1 MSRVKRFS
9 PWKCYQYKNKGY
21 FGISIPRGESEMRL
35 LHIPKLTDGVI
46 SLRPLNPED
55 AADHLAG
62 EDEEMAKWVS
72 GGRSTLV
79 TVEAF
84 IRNNQESWRSGGPR
98 RAFGVFDCAS
108 NRLSGFIE
116 VNLARVVEPGQVNV
130 SYGVFP
136 QWRRQGLALRAINL
150 MDEYLRT
157 ATDARQVVLRIVPEN
172 IASLKLAEKAGF
184 TFCGLFDEPEGRMA
198 RYVRD
203 I

>member
-1 MSRVKRFS
+1 MLHL
-9 PWKCYQYKNKGY
+9 
-21 FGISIPRGESEMRL
+21 PR
-35 LHIPKLTDGVI
+35 LTDGVI
-46 SLRPLNPED
+46 FLRPLGGED
-55 AADHLAG
+55 AADHFAG

-72 GGRSTLV
+72 GGRSTPA

-108 NRLSGFIE
+108 NRLAGFIE
-116 VNLARVVEPGQVNV
+116 VNLARLVDPGQVNV

-136 QWRRQGLALRAINL
+136 QWRRQRVALRAINL

-157 ATDARQVVLRIVPEN
+157 ATEARQMVLRIALAN
-172 IASLKLAEKAGF
+172 IASLKVAEKAGF

-198 RYVRD
+198 RYVRALR
-203 I
+203 

>member
-1 MSRVKRFS
+1 MS
-9 PWKCYQYKNKGY
+9 
-21 FGISIPRGESEMRL
+21 L
-35 LHIPKLTDGVI
+35 LHVPKLTDGVI
-46 SLRPLNPED
+46 FLRPLNPED

-62 EDEEMAKWVS
+62 EDNEMAKWVS
-72 GGRSTLV
+72 GGRSTLA
-79 TVEAF
+79 TAEAF
-84 IRNNQESWRSGGPR
+84 IRNNQESWQSGGPR

-116 VNLARVVEPGQVNV
+116 VNLARIVEPGQVSF

-157 ATDARQVVLRIVPEN
+157 ATDARQIVLRIVPEN
-172 IASLKLAEKAGF
+172 ITSLKLAEKAGF

-198 RYVRD
+198 RYIRD
-203 I
+203 IQS

>member
-1 MSRVKRFS
+1 MSLRRKLPQV
-9 PWKCYQYKNKGY
+9 P
-21 FGISIPRGESEMRL
+21 E
-35 LHIPKLTDGVI
+35 LTDGVI
-46 SLRPLNPED
+46 FIRPLTTGD

-62 EDEEMAKWVS
+62 EDNEMAKWVS
-72 GGRSTLV
+72 GGRSTQAA
-79 TVEAF
+79 VEVF

-98 RAFGVFDCAS
+98 RAFGVFVCAS
-108 NRLSGFIE
+108 NRLAGFIE

-136 QWRRQGLALRAINL
+136 QWRRQGVALRAINL

-157 ATDARQVVLRIVPEN
+157 ATDAGQMVLRIAPAN

-184 TFCGLFDEPEGRMA
+184 TFCGLFDEPEGHMA